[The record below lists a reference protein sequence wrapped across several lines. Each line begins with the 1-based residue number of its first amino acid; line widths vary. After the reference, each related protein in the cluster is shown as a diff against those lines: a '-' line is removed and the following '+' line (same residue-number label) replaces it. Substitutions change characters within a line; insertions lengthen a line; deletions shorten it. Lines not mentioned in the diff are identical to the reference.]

1 MIGKW
6 LRQDPATRAVTNWL
20 LIGPLSMSA
29 VLALI
34 AWNAADGARRAQEV
48 GSWSLSGFSTWIG
61 LLWLAVGPFLLTPGC
76 RERCSRLSLTLPQSP
91 RKLWL
96 VHLVAIFLAKA
107 AIGFVA
113 AALVLLKA
121 GILIYVLD
129 GRNIFQPDVVR
140 LVLFASS
147 GFVLAT
153 VLVQSLQPELR
164 RIPMTKR
171 NAALTAVIH
180 VGVWGTILLLG
191 SQSVWFALVP
201 LGAALLVGS
210 RTYKGMPTTFSVVSL
225 ELERPFRVNE
235 DRARPVR
242 GTLYHGFTSC
252 TVWRCLGGGKLQW
265 LWFAAPFIIPLG
277 ILLAGVSWAE
287 SADLYY
293 ARFTVVPITVYLVLA
308 FVSLPMRNLYRLDPL
323 PLSRRRL
330 LAHIFLPS
338 LVLLSMGYGAG
349 KLWERSVEPRE
360 LIVYRM
366 DRDSHFYVYVPAWAL
381 EIAWSGDVSDNSS
394 PWGETHEAWISPV
407 LRGARPLLYSPYHTP
422 VGSSIDF
429 VALQISR
436 TAEKIYGEQL
446 PTEEIKRRY
455 LEVDSEGKVILKG
468 ETLTLQKDY
477 PHLAAVGRGPHF
489 PVILMLVGLPWM
501 LLVAVYMR
509 SFRATI
515 SDGKRKVLLFAL
527 MGILLVVYLTPYGL
541 FIAGVTKDWL
551 LTGLVEI
558 LIWNASESFSGAGVA
573 IWMVCLALLYAG
585 FRIAESHFRRVEIPP
600 MPDRLPVI
608 EAWASN

>member
-191 SQSVWFALVP
+191 SQSLWFALVP

-242 GTLYHGFTSC
+242 GMLFKPRQPFGLRLCRVRINIDSREKRKSVRRLGPLLGCRGRYGTGFGRRSEEETRGDRGGGALFFLVRYNFCQPVFSAFYGPNAVEIGGPDLESRSESC
-252 TVWRCLGGGKLQW
+252 TRLVLR
-265 LWFAAPFIIPLG
+265 A
-277 ILLAGVSWAE
+277 ILLAGR
-287 SADLYY
+287 
-293 ARFTVVPITVYLVLA
+293 AR
-308 FVSLPMRNLYRLDPL
+308 RDP
-323 PLSRRRL
+323 
-330 LAHIFLPS
+330 
-338 LVLLSMGYGAG
+338 
-349 KLWERSVEPRE
+349 
-360 LIVYRM
+360 
-366 DRDSHFYVYVPAWAL
+366 
-381 EIAWSGDVSDNSS
+381 SS
-394 PWGETHEAWISPV
+394 P
-407 LRGARPLLYSPYHTP
+407 R
-422 VGSSIDF
+422 
-429 VALQISR
+429 
-436 TAEKIYGEQL
+436 
-446 PTEEIKRRY
+446 
-455 LEVDSEGKVILKG
+455 
-468 ETLTLQKDY
+468 
-477 PHLAAVGRGPHF
+477 HL
-489 PVILMLVGLPWM
+489 
-501 LLVAVYMR
+501 
-509 SFRATI
+509 
-515 SDGKRKVLLFAL
+515 
-527 MGILLVVYLTPYGL
+527 
-541 FIAGVTKDWL
+541 
-551 LTGLVEI
+551 
-558 LIWNASESFSGAGVA
+558 
-573 IWMVCLALLYAG
+573 
-585 FRIAESHFRRVEIPP
+585 
-600 MPDRLPVI
+600 
-608 EAWASN
+608 